1 MTGYFV
7 QSVNYPIGFQLYK
20 FYFANEGE
28 VIFKGDGVRR
38 GSVKYRDVKW
48 VFKTGYTILG
58 TKGKKKG
65 YGEG

>member
-38 GSVKYRDVKW
+38 GSVKYRDVK
-48 VFKTGYTILG
+48 
-58 TKGKKKG
+58 
-65 YGEG
+65 